1 MLMQRCSNTDQHW
14 YSPMRCL
21 HVRERRLSHDDFA
34 GWVTALNTALVRLEF
49 THYASRSSH
58 QPKNGMVA
66 ARAEDLKMTQS
77 DFGMAVI
84 AALVAAGRQ
93 DVAEYESR

>member
-1 MLMQRCSNTDQHW
+1 
-14 YSPMRCL
+14 MRS
-21 HVRERRLSHDDFA
+21 LSHDDFA

-49 THYASRSSH
+49 IHYASRSSQ

-66 ARAEDLKMTQS
+66 VRTEDLKMTQS

-84 AALVAAGRQ
+84 AALVAAGRH